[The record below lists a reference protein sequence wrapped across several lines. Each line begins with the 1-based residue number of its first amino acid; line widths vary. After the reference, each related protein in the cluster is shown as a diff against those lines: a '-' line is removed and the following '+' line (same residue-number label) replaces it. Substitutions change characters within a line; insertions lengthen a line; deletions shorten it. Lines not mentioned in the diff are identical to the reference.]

1 VLEGFNSQ
9 AARFDELLSAY
20 TSGVHKLQQVL
31 LELSEDVAPRC
42 LRVLNEV
49 CSDMCAGV
57 RMSYSLSM
65 PYSLF
70 NHPDAT
76 AHLRP
81 VSEHS
86 FDQVLSQPNPNTLCR
101 GGGGGEWLYGVSTPD
116 CYQGA
121 QTPPAPPEAAK
132 RGGGGVCSRQRLP
145 QHMPEPIASPPRL
158 RLPAVPSASMPRHPF
173 VFRYKMY
180 TQYHRGNVCVL
191 CNTSASLKGLSRM
204 KVAESTKA
212 LTWENCWQLLRTI
225 IIRIMLPPTVCGALA
240 ARLSALCLRMR
251 LD

>member
-1 VLEGFNSQ
+1 MLEGFNSQ

-65 PYSLF
+65 SYSLF

-132 RGGGGVCSRQRLP
+132 RGGGGVCSREQGNRAAQGKGCLSTCRS
-145 QHMPEPIASPPRL
+145 QSPRL
-158 RLPAVPSASMPRHPF
+158 LACACRPCPLHPCP
-173 VFRYKMY
+173 VIRSSSGTKCIRNIIAAMY
-180 TQYHRGNVCVL
+180 VYYVILVQVSKVCRV
-191 CNTSASLKGLSRM
+191 
-204 KVAESTKA
+204 
-212 LTWENCWQLLRTI
+212 
-225 IIRIMLPPTVCGALA
+225 
-240 ARLSALCLRMR
+240 
-251 LD
+251 